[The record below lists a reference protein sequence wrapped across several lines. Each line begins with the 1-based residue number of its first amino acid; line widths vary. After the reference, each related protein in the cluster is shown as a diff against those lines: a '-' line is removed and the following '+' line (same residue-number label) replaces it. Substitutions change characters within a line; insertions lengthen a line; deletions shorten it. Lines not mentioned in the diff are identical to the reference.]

1 MSDSFL
7 GYLLAACALLLF
19 STSTLVTKGASS
31 RLDIGLGFLIATFVN
46 VVFSALALVIQT
58 KYNLEPC
65 PLCITQR
72 MFFMGLG
79 VLFLIGAFVKP
90 ASILQKIF
98 TLLQVVTAL
107 GGAGWAIRHWW
118 LQAHKGEISADCGV
132 GFDYMFDNFPIK
144 KMFTLI
150 FKGTGDCA
158 AIDWTFLGLTLP
170 QLALITFV
178 SFGIYAL
185 WIGFKKA

>member
-1 MSDSFL
+1 MLKNLLSGKS
-7 GYLLAACALLLF
+7 GYL
-19 STSTLVTKGASS
+19 
-31 RLDIGLGFLIATFVN
+31 IGFAGCIGTVI
-46 VVFSALALVIQT
+46 LALVIQT

-90 ASILQKIF
+90 ASIWQKIF
-98 TLLQVVTAL
+98 AALQVLTAL
-107 GGAGWAIRHWW
+107 GGAGWAIRHWY
-118 LQAHKGEISADCGV
+118 LQAHKGEIIADCGV
-132 GFDYMFDNFPIK
+132 GFDYMFDNFPLE
-144 KMFTLI
+144 KMFKLI

-178 SFGIYAL
+178 GFALYAVWLSF
-185 WIGFKKA
+185 KRV

>member
-1 MSDSFL
+1 MLKNVLSGKSGYIL
-7 GYLLAACALLLF
+7 G
-19 STSTLVTKGASS
+19 G
-31 RLDIGLGFLIATFVN
+31 IGCFATV
-46 VVFSALALVIQT
+46 ALALVIQT

-79 VLFLIGAFVKP
+79 VLFLIGAFIKP
-90 ASILQKIF
+90 ASMLQKTF
-98 TLLQVVTAL
+98 TVLQVATAL
-107 GGAGWAIRHWW
+107 GGAGWAIRHWY
-118 LQAHKGEISADCGV
+118 LQAHKGEIIADCGV
-132 GFDYMFDNFPIK
+132 GFDYMFENFPLK

-170 QLALITFV
+170 QLALIMFAG
-178 SFGIYAL
+178 FAAYAIWL
-185 WIGFKKA
+185 YKKS

>member
-1 MSDSFL
+1 ML
-7 GYLLAACALLLF
+7 KNLF
-19 STSTLVTKGASS
+19 SGKSGYIVG
-31 RLDIGLGFLIATFVN
+31 GIACFATV
-46 VVFSALALVIQT
+46 ALALVIQT

-79 VLFLIGAFVKP
+79 VLFLIGAFIKP
-90 ASILQKIF
+90 ASLMQKIF
-98 TLLQVVTAL
+98 TFLQVVTAL
-107 GGAGWAIRHWW
+107 GGAGWAIRHWY
-118 LQAHKGEISADCGV
+118 LQAHKGEIIADCGV
-132 GFDYMFDNFPIK
+132 GYDYMWDNFPLK

-170 QLALITFV
+170 QLALITFLG
-178 SFGIYAL
+178 FGAYAIWL
-185 WIGFKKA
+185 LKSKAY